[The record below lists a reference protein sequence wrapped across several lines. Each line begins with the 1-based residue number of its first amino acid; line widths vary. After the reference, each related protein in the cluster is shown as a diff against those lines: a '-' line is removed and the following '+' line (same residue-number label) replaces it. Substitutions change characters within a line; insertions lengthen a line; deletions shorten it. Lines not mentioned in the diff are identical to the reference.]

1 MTEELK
7 ILQQKANTTLLS
19 KRLLVAVLG
28 GVIGV
33 FILLGVGFTNS
44 NLIHNAA
51 HDARHLNSFPC
62 H

>member
-1 MTEELK
+1 MTELK

-19 KRLLVAVLG
+19 NRLLVAVLG

-33 FILLGVGFTNS
+33 FILLGVGFTNA

>member
-1 MTEELK
+1 MTELK

-19 KRLLVAVLG
+19 NRLLVAVLG

-33 FILLGVGFTNS
+33 FILLGVGFTNV

>member
-1 MTEELK
+1 MTELK
-7 ILQQKANTTLLS
+7 IQSQNEQAISLS
-19 KRLLVAVLG
+19 HRLAIAVLG
-28 GVIGV
+28 ASLGT
-33 FILLGVGFTNS
+33 FILLGVGFADA

>member
-1 MTEELK
+1 MTELK
-7 ILQQKANTTLLS
+7 ILKQKANTTLLS
-19 KRLLVAVLG
+19 NRLLVAVLG

-33 FILLGVGFTNS
+33 FILLGVGFTNV

>member
-1 MTEELK
+1 MTELK

-33 FILLGVGFTNS
+33 FILLGVGFTNA
-44 NLIHNAA
+44 NLIHNVA